1 MERRGE
7 EGWRE
12 GERRDGERGRGG
24 MERGGK
30 GILDKGEGGVTSLR
44 GIIHGCRAGSQPHF
58 SDLLRG
64 LQAPGLHWSQASVI
78 WSILLIVGN

>member
-7 EGWRE
+7 ERGRE
-12 GERRDGERGRGG
+12 GERRGGERGRGG

-44 GIIHGCRAGSQPHF
+44 GSLHGCRAGSQTHF
-58 SDLLRG
+58 SDLLRV
-64 LQAPGLHWSQASVI
+64 LQAPGLHWAQASVI
-78 WSILLIVGN
+78 WPILLKVVN